1 LPPLLL
7 AAAASSVRIQQT
19 GPNFSPDKVSRI
31 LHRIHLFVS
40 PRDELIRNTLA
51 IRKETSSRFNGLG
64 YDARVGDLAPSLT
77 RGAFLD

>member
-1 LPPLLL
+1 M
-7 AAAASSVRIQQT
+7 RIQQT

-31 LHRIHLFVS
+31 LHPINLFVRT
-40 PRDELIRNTLA
+40 RDESVRNTLA
-51 IRKETSSRFNGLG
+51 IRKETSSRFNRLG